1 MIERDVFV
9 CHRSLN
15 HEIAEKIVNALE
27 EDGHSCWIS
36 TRNLRPDDS
45 INYWTNIEE
54 AIEHC
59 KIFLV
64 VSSQEAMLSKDVQ
77 KELTKANKLKKEK
90 IEYKIDSSVH
100 TTLFKR
106 SFEGEKWIDAI
117 NEPKLEVL
125 KDRVFDKL
133 EVIEN
138 NHEMSSIQQVEVAS
152 NESAVNIDNLVK
164 RMEFEFEIGN
174 LESVNNYIDRIL
186 DIDIENLK
194 ALKLKFV
201 IKNNSTNLV
210 TIFNKAKSS
219 YSFFDVLRNDNLLKR
234 IIKLDNELAD
244 DFNNIKNL
252 WNTEKR
258 IIPIFEKFK
267 GMKILDILDNIE
279 ELNNINDENIEKLL
293 KMLTDHNS
301 EFEIEL
307 IQSVELLIR
316 NSNFEKA
323 SNSILLLDRFDS
335 FRSLKVLTLIELKIA
350 NTSIFEIIKKI
361 HLMDRNDYKV
371 LFENTTY
378 LKGLIEKLS
387 NSYRT
392 GEHLE
397 DSLKNLLSVH
407 NKKILG

>member
-1 MIERDVFV
+1 
-9 CHRSLN
+9 
-15 HEIAEKIVNALE
+15 
-27 EDGHSCWIS
+27 
-36 TRNLRPDDS
+36 
-45 INYWTNIEE
+45 
-54 AIEHC
+54 
-59 KIFLV
+59 
-64 VSSQEAMLSKDVQ
+64 MLSKDVQ